1 MKMLAAAIKAL
12 SQMLSP
18 PFRTV
23 LLKTVGLALVLLVLL
38 GIALQHLFVWLAT
51 TGTSWAEG
59 LLGPLAHVP
68 LAFLAWI
75 FSIAA
80 ALGIVV
86 GAIFLMPAVSAL
98 VGSFFADD
106 IALEVER
113 RHYPDEPAGTP
124 VPIARAM
131 LEGVKIALLA
141 IVVYLLALPFL
152 FVAGIGIAIFF
163 VATAFVLSRGYFELV
178 AMRHHPVAE
187 AKRLRKQHHGTVLVA
202 GLFIAAFVSIPI
214 VNLATPLFGTAMM
227 VHVYKRIATSRK

>member
-1 MKMLAAAIKAL
+1 MKMLDAAIKAL
-12 SQMLSP
+12 SQMFSP

-23 LLKTVGLALVLLVLL
+23 LLKSVGLALVLVVLI
-38 GIALQHLFVWLAT
+38 GIALQRLFVWLAT
-51 TGTSWAEG
+51 AGEGWAGG
-59 LLGPLAHVP
+59 LLGPGAQIP
-68 LAFLAWI
+68 LTVLGWI

-106 IALEVER
+106 IAFEVER
-113 RHYPDEPAGTP
+113 RHYPDDPAGTP

-131 LEGVKIALLA
+131 IEGVKIALLA
-141 IVVYLLALPFL
+141 LVVYLLALPFL
-152 FVAGIGIAIFF
+152 LVAGLGIAIFF
-163 VATAFVLSRGYFELV
+163 IATAFVLGRGYFELV
-178 AMRHHPVAE
+178 AMRHHSVAE
-187 AKRLRKQHHGTVLVA
+187 AKRLRKEHHGTVLIA
-202 GLFIAAFVSIPI
+202 GLFVATFVSIPI